1 MRDVIKCVGW
11 ENCHVNCVG
20 SYRPLVLLICWWDSE
35 EEFTIDLNVI
45 HCKCSNSE
53 SLLKV
58 MPGFMCSH
66 VACWRISK
74 TRLSWTRVKLTF
86 ANTPTHLAKALSSF
100 PFSSLLGYAGDVQ
113 YIPPS
118 SSSEAPKSHH
128 KPLCTWLSSRVCG
141 TGQQLRSVAPPRPS
155 TQHAAT
161 VFCFDL
167 IERPLVAEVT
177 YCTLKETDAVW

>member
-20 SYRPLVLLICWWDSE
+20 SYRPLVLLICWWGSE

-58 MPGFMCSH
+58 TPGFMCSH

-118 SSSEAPKSHH
+118 SSSEDESTFRTLNPIINRSAPDSLAGSVELDSSHVA
-128 KPLCTWLSSRVCG
+128 WL
-141 TGQQLRSVAPPRPS
+141 RPGHPHS
-155 TQHAAT
+155 TPQPSFA
-161 VFCFDL
+161 L
-167 IERPLVAEVT
+167 I
-177 YCTLKETDAVW
+177 W